1 MSLGNK
7 VTIMTNTTEV
17 TLTCITSSPWFF
29 CVWEG
34 PGGERACALREK
46 IGKQGD
52 SLCGEQDR
60 LEVKGNSSMCSLV
73 IKNPEISDHGDW
85 TCAVSDDESLETVKD
100 DVKLEIRAEGML
112 VIMPGKVE
120 LSEGEQVEL
129 VCMVEEVFP
138 PPEISWT
145 VSRDMMGTL
154 DTSSNKVIIPSSKS
168 HMVSIQHHVFYTPS
182 LLDHGMNI
190 SCMARQ
196 GNMSKQVKSVVV
208 RVKKEEVKE
217 MLVEQHVG
225 VIPILSIA
233 ACSVFVVLL
242 ITSFIIVIIKM
253 RKSKGNQYDIEG
265 IDYEGDQKVKE
276 KQGEDK
282 EEVRDEN
289 DPSESIIDVFP
300 NDVHNKSVSSEESN
314 KYSNIVDDISECNS
328 SDNSSDSV

>member
-1 MSLGNK
+1 MGNK
-7 VTIMTNTTEV
+7 VTIMTTTKEV

-34 PGGERACALREK
+34 PGGDRACALRDK
-46 IGKQGD
+46 MGKQGE

-60 LEVKGNSSMCSLV
+60 LEVKGNSSMCRLV

-85 TCAVSDDESLETVKD
+85 TCAVSDDDSLETVKD
-100 DVKLEIRAEGML
+100 DVQLEIRAEGTL

-154 DTSSNKVIIPSSKS
+154 DTSSNKVTIPSNKS

-190 SCMARQ
+190 SCMASQ
-196 GNMSKQVKSVVV
+196 GNMSKQVQSVKV
-208 RVKKEEVKE
+208 RFRGSEEE
-217 MLVEQHVG
+217 A
-225 VIPILSIA
+225 ILGL
-233 ACSVFVVLL
+233 FVVLL
-242 ITSFIIVIIKM
+242 FCFFIILIIKM
-253 RKSKGNQYDIEG
+253 WKRKSIGYGLFENELIVMERQD
-265 IDYEGDQKVKE
+265 GDQEEEDDDDVK
-276 KQGEDK
+276 KRVLK
-282 EEVRDEN
+282 
-289 DPSESIIDVFP
+289 VFP
-300 NDVHNKSVSSEESN
+300 NDVQNESLP
-314 KYSNIVDDISECNS
+314 
-328 SDNSSDSV
+328 

>member
-1 MSLGNK
+1 MGNK
-7 VTIMTNTTEV
+7 VTIMTNTKEV

-34 PGGERACALREK
+34 PGGDRACALRDK
-46 IGKQGD
+46 MGKQGE

-85 TCAVSDDESLETVKD
+85 TCAVSDDDSLETVKD
-100 DVKLEIRAEGML
+100 DVQLEIRAEGAL

-154 DTSSNKVIIPSSKS
+154 DTSSNKVTIPSNKS

-190 SCMARQ
+190 SCMASQ
-196 GNMSKQVKSVVV
+196 GNMSKQVQSLVVK
-208 RVKKEEVKE
+208 VKKPEVKE
-217 MLVEQHVG
+217 KLVENHVG
-225 VIPILSIA
+225 VVASL
-233 ACSVFVVLL
+233 
-242 ITSFIIVIIKM
+242 
-253 RKSKGNQYDIEG
+253 
-265 IDYEGDQKVKE
+265 
-276 KQGEDK
+276 
-282 EEVRDEN
+282 
-289 DPSESIIDVFP
+289 
-300 NDVHNKSVSSEESN
+300 SVSACG
-314 KYSNIVDDISECNS
+314 VF
-328 SDNSSDSV
+328 SDHFLYYQDVEKKGK

>member
-1 MSLGNK
+1 MMRLLEYGLFLLCIGKCLGNK
-7 VTIMTNTTEV
+7 VTIMTNTKEV

-34 PGGERACALREK
+34 PGGDRACALRDK
-46 IGKQGD
+46 MGKQGE

-85 TCAVSDDESLETVKD
+85 TCAVSDDDSLETVKD
-100 DVKLEIRAEGML
+100 DVQLEIRAEGAL

-154 DTSSNKVIIPSSKS
+154 DTSSNKVTIPSNKS

-190 SCMARQ
+190 SCMASQ
-196 GNMSKQVKSVVV
+196 GNMSKQVQSVVV
-208 RVKKEEVKE
+208 RVKKPEGKE
-217 MLVEQHVG
+217 ILG
-225 VIPILSIA
+225 VY
-233 ACSVFVVLL
+233 VFLM
-242 ITSFIIVIIKM
+242 ITFFIIIIIKM
-253 RKSKGNQYDIEG
+253 ERKSNGYNE
-265 IDYEGDQKVKE
+265 IDFETELMIKE
-276 KQGEDK
+276 WQD
-282 EEVRDEN
+282 EVREEEEEDGTKERVLKIFL
-289 DPSESIIDVFP
+289 DDVQ
-300 NDVHNKSVSSEESN
+300 NKSFS
-314 KYSNIVDDISECNS
+314 
-328 SDNSSDSV
+328 